1 MPHVVTYLP
10 HVHAVATRSPA
21 ATTSRTVQRPRFN
34 RQRNGKET
42 ALRIAFQV
50 SERRHLLIPGSYSVS
65 RLNDLYGSPS
75 SVSLGRSLAAQLESF
90 GFILECSLARRGAA
104 DQLRQ
109 SNSRA
114 IGVAGRIDQDLP
126 MARCRPSHK
135 NLRRTIG

>member
-1 MPHVVTYLP
+1 MPHVVHYLP

-21 ATTSRTVQRPRFN
+21 VTTSGTVQRLDFN

-42 ALRIAFQV
+42 ALRIVFQV
-50 SERRHLLIPGSYSVS
+50 PERRHLLIPGSYRVT
-65 RLNDLYGSPS
+65 RLDDLDGSPS
-75 SVSLGRSLAAQLESF
+75 SVSLAAQLESF

-104 DQLRQ
+104 DQFRQ

-114 IGVAGRIDQDLP
+114 IGFAGRIDQDLP